1 VKILTANRLT
11 DGAVVWLGLGGR
23 WSTEFEDAVR
33 LEPEAAARALAAAE
47 AQPGRFVGAYLIE
60 ADAAGVERRER
71 LRESIR
77 ADGPT
82 AGHSLEQA

>member
-47 AQPGRFVGAYLIE
+47 AQPGRVVGAYLIE